1 MEMALHQEGGRRGP
15 REPPSSLCLLLSQS
29 SRMSV
34 TAAGLCWSSHVL
46 EVRDPLLVNSERAV
60 CIQLGSES
68 ACAVYYDAVSR
79 VATGLPGA
87 VHTWELTSVPL
98 APIARTQMRA
108 L

>member
-15 REPPSSLCLLLSQS
+15 REPSSSLCLPLSQS

-34 TAAGLCWSSHVL
+34 TVAGLCWSSHVL
-46 EVRDPLLVNSERAV
+46 EVRDSLLVNSELAM

-68 ACAVYYDAVSR
+68 ACAVYYVAVSR
-79 VATGLPGA
+79 IATGLPGA
-87 VHTWELTSVPL
+87 VHTWELTSVLL
-98 APIARTQMRA
+98 APIARTQMKA